1 MEFDV
6 MKVIDTAIDTGI
18 VGDDVDA
25 MRLTKFV
32 LLMQGVRAAAFAEAI
47 EVCRV
52 VADKAHLSMWE
63 YRSHGL
69 LGCADLERS
78 RVDTAEL
85 IQRALE
91 GKVKH
96 ESGASK
102 KDEGR
107 QGDSSQ
113 AGSAGSA
120 EARAVGA
127 VRPEA
132 GATSPAAQASAP
144 VTGDQHG

>member
-6 MKVIDTAIDTGI
+6 MKVIDAAIETG
-18 VGDDVDA
+18 VVSDDVDA

-32 LLMQGVRAAAFAEAI
+32 LLMQGVRAAALVEAI
-47 EVCRV
+47 ELCRV

-91 GKVKH
+91 GKIKH
-96 ESGASK
+96 ESGACK

-107 QGDSSQ
+107 QGDPSQ
-113 AGSAGSA
+113 AGSAGRA

-127 VRPEA
+127 IRPES
-132 GATSPAAQASAP
+132 GAASPAAQADAP
-144 VTGDQHG
+144 VTGGEHG